1 VILFGDCSGDKEESV
16 LEVYRLL
23 PTWYIS
29 ANVKMASRRSIL
41 LILADFHNKEQISD
55 MSEFSAIAKAK
66 VAGSFDFRTSLCIG
80 ERSSTIV
87 CILSLFNEVRLIID
101 ALGFTCT

>member
-41 LILADFHNKEQISD
+41 LILADFHNKEQIS
-55 MSEFSAIAKAK
+55 EFSAIAEAK

-80 ERSSTIV
+80 ECSSTIV